1 MSQDQHYQT
10 HVFVCVNERAPD
22 HPRSCCSA
30 RGSVE
35 LRAYMKDRAKEL
47 NIPDIRVNNAGCLE
61 RCELGPNLVI
71 YPEGIWYQFQT
82 RDDVDEALD
91 SVIVKSV
98 ALAAPAEAWLRHGV
112 EHPLG
117 ADFSGVQDLVPQTI
131 DEQTALEYTARVP
144 ASLMKEIC
152 FHGTADEVLDQ
163 VAGMV
168 AAGYMEKMKAEE

>member
-1 MSQDQHYQT
+1 MSI
-10 HVFVCVNERAPD
+10 VPAVNRT
-22 HPRSCCSA
+22 
-30 RGSVE
+30 V
-35 LRAYMKDRAKEL
+35 
-47 NIPDIRVNNAGCLE
+47 VAG
-61 RCELGPNLVI
+61 R
-71 YPEGIWYQFQT
+71 T

-163 VAGMV
+163 VAEWRDHGLRYLLVINGSQLNPKLRKGMTATLPYTKV
-168 AAGYMEKMKAEE
+168 LRGLGKL